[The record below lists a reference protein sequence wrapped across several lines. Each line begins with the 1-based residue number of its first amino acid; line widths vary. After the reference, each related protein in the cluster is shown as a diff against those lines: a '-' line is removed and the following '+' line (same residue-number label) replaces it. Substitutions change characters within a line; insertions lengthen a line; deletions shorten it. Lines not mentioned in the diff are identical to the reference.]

1 MDMLFHITDDDAYGR
16 AFANL
21 ARMLRPGGLLVFT
34 ENFVHGPAG
43 PDAHQVSR
51 PLEEIEALVRAAGL
65 EPLWRRPAF
74 VLMNGPVDSDSRLL
88 AAAWAATTRALRA
101 GPGAG
106 RGAGRAARAAGA
118 SADLRAAGG
127 AVDGDDGRA
136 PARGLRAR
144 SRARRGAARPT
155 RRPASSSASA

>member
-34 ENFVHGPAG
+34 ENFVHGPRRAG
-43 PDAHQVSR
+43 AHQVSR
-51 PLEEIEALVRAAGL
+51 PLAEIEALVRAAGL

-88 AAAWAATTRALRA
+88 
-101 GPGAG
+101 
-106 RGAGRAARAAGA
+106 RGAWGVLTRIP
-118 SADLRAAGG
+118 
-127 AVDGDDGRA
+127 RA
-136 PARGLRAR
+136 PAGRRAR
-144 SRARRGAARPT
+144 AGRSAGPAGAAARLRVRRGARP
-155 RRPASSSASA
+155 RR